1 MRALGLA
8 FATFALLFTVPAA
21 AAVKPFP
28 ASFKTQDVP
37 TGGGLFI
44 HVRVGGHGPAVV
56 MLHGFGDSGDMWEPL
71 AAIMVKDHTVIVPD
85 LRGFGLSA
93 HPESGFDKKSEAEE
107 IAKVLQTLGVSK
119 FDLVTHD
126 IGNMVGYALA
136 AEHPQ
141 QVTRWVAMDA
151 PLPGVGHWDDQ
162 LKNPKTWHF
171 NFHGPDEERLVAGRE
186 RIFLDRFYNELSA
199 NPAGIDEATRQHYAA
214 LYARPRAMHDAL
226 ETFAAFPE
234 DAKDNQVFL
243 AKGKLT
249 MPVLAIGGDHSYGL
263 KLASEV
269 GFAASN
275 VKGVAIANSGHWLME
290 EQPTATVAA
299 ILDFLEP
306 ASGR

>member
-1 MRALGLA
+1 MRGLLLTLG
-8 FATFALLFTVPAA
+8 ALLLAVPAA

-28 ASFKTQDVP
+28 ASFQTKDVKTGP
-37 TGGGLFI
+37 GLFI

-71 AAIMVKDHTVIVPD
+71 AAVMVKDHTVIVPD

-93 HPESGFDKKSEAEE
+93 HPESGFDKKGEAEE
-107 IAKVLQTLGVSK
+107 IAQVLKTLGVSK

-136 AEHPQ
+136 AQHPAE
-141 QVTRWVAMDA
+141 VTRWVAMDA

-226 ETFAAFPE
+226 ETFAAFPQ

-243 AKGKLT
+243 AKGKLS
-249 MPVLAIGGDHSYGL
+249 MPVLAIGGDHSYGM
-263 KLASEV
+263 KLATEI

-275 VKGVAIANSGHWLME
+275 VKGVSIANSGHWLME
-290 EQPTATVAA
+290 EQPKATMDA
-299 ILDFLEP
+299 ILGFLEP
-306 ASGR
+306 ASGH